1 MSSLETDSQISTTKL
16 ESPATLIPSGA
27 RVVSRMIVA
36 ALSVV
41 GALISLYLLLSHLGA
56 TTLACPISGCD
67 KVQAS
72 IYSSF
77 LGVPVAAYG
86 LVGFA
91 ALTGLG
97 VWGLSSDR
105 VFGLDVQATLVSITL
120 VGVLA
125 YVVLTYLELFVI
137 HAICMW
143 CVISSLCMLGAF
155 AASLWGWRLART
167 PYLR

>member
-1 MSSLETDSQISTTKL
+1 
-16 ESPATLIPSGA
+16 
-27 RVVSRMIVA
+27 MIVA
-36 ALSVV
+36 ALSLV
-41 GALISLYLLLSHLGA
+41 GALISFYLLLAHLGA

-86 LVGFA
+86 LVGFVT
-91 ALTGLG
+91 LIGLG
-97 VWGLSSDR
+97 VLGLSSDR
-105 VFGLDVQATLVSITL
+105 VFGLDVQAMVLSITL

-125 YVVLTYLELFVI
+125 FVVLTYLELFVI
-137 HAICMW
+137 HAVCMW

-155 AASLWGWRLART
+155 AASLWGWRART
-167 PYLR
+167 SS

>member
-1 MSSLETDSQISTTKL
+1 MNSLETDSQISTTRL
-16 ESPATLIPSGA
+16 ETPATLVPGGA
-27 RVVSRMIVA
+27 RVISRMIVA
-36 ALSVV
+36 TLSLV
-41 GALISLYLLLSHLGA
+41 GALISFYLLLAHLGA

-86 LVGFA
+86 LVGFVT
-91 ALTGLG
+91 LIGLG
-97 VWGLSSDR
+97 VLGLSSDR
-105 VFGLDVQATLVSITL
+105 VFGLNVQAMLLSITL

-125 YVVLTYLELFVI
+125 FVVLTYLELFVI
-137 HAICMW
+137 HAVCMW

-155 AASLWGWRLART
+155 AASLWGWRART
-167 PYLR
+167 SS